1 MEITDINQLDF
12 GKTYTYADYLTWKFK
27 ERVELLKGRIFRM
40 SPAPN
45 RKHQQIVGNLYFK
58 LRSTFA
64 NEQCKLYFAP
74 FDVRLPRISKDN
86 QEIITVVQPDICIVC
101 DPNKLDGKGCIGAP
115 DLIIEILS
123 PGNSQK
129 ELKNKFD
136 LYEEAGV
143 KEYWLVYP
151 SEESVII
158 NVLEG
163 GAYKTLR
170 PIGDGNVDSPTFSE
184 LSVPLSEIFA

>member
-45 RKHQQIVGNLYFK
+45 RKHQQIAGNLYFK

-170 PIGDGNVDSPTFSE
+170 PIGDGNVDSPTFPQ

>member
-27 ERVELLKGRIFRM
+27 ERVELLNGRIFRM

-45 RKHQQIVGNLYFK
+45 RKHQQIAGNLYFK

-170 PIGDGNVDSPTFSE
+170 PIGDGNVDSPTFSQ

>member
-27 ERVELLKGRIFRM
+27 ERVELLNGRIFRM

-45 RKHQQIVGNLYFK
+45 RKHQQIAGNLYFK

-129 ELKNKFD
+129 ELKTKFD

-170 PIGDGNVDSPTFSE
+170 PIGDGNVDSPTFSQ

>member
-27 ERVELLKGRIFRM
+27 ERVELLNGRIFRM
-40 SPAPN
+40 SPALN
-45 RKHQQIVGNLYFK
+45 RKHQQIAGNLYFK

-136 LYEEAGV
+136 QYEEAGV
-143 KEYWLVYP
+143 KEYWIVYP

-170 PIGDGNVDSPTFSE
+170 PIGDGNVDSPTFPQ

>member
-27 ERVELLKGRIFRM
+27 ERVELLNGRIFRM

-45 RKHQQIVGNLYFK
+45 RKHQQIAGNLYFK

-74 FDVRLPRISKDN
+74 FDVRLPKISKDN

-101 DPNKLDGKGCIGAP
+101 DANKLDGKGCIGAP

-170 PIGDGNVDSPTFSE
+170 PIGDGNVDSPTFPQ